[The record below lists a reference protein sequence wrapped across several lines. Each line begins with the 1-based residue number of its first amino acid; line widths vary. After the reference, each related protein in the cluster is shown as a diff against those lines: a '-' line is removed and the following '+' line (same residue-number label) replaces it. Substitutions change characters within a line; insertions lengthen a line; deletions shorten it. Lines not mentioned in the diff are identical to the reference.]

1 MSFDT
6 YISLMVSVV
15 VVAIISILV
24 DLRLAHI
31 EFKQNM
37 QDITGRRKIKSLL
50 LKYNEKEI
58 MVL

>member
-37 QDITGRRKIKSLL
+37 QDTTGRRKIKSLL